1 MGRRGEMIRCQKAP
15 GDYYYGEYE
24 VQVELLR
31 KMFAVHTYDPEV
43 KRAAEVKFNLSVDA
57 LRRRM
62 AKFYGFKNKYNSDGT
77 LKEAAYV
84 ADDSQLAD

>member
-1 MGRRGEMIRCQKAP
+1 MGKRGEMIRCQKAP
-15 GDYYYGEYE
+15 GDYFYGEYE

-31 KMFAVHTYDPEV
+31 KNFAVVSPDPAV
-43 KRAAEVKFNLSVDA
+43 QRAAEVQFNLSVAA

-62 AKFYGFKNKYNSDGT
+62 AKNYGFKNKYNSDGT